1 MKTPKNIAVVGGG
14 SAGLVAAL
22 ILKTRFP
29 HMQIDII
36 RSSKIGIIGV
46 GEGST
51 EHWRQFM
58 DYVGIDNTT
67 VVKECDA
74 TFKAGIMFK
83 DWSDKDYLHSIGYGF
98 NAKAEGYPY
107 VYAKLIADGADP
119 KELVAKHAW
128 DGVVNLW
135 FVGKPDQ
142 TPAVQY
148 HFNTNKLN
156 TFLTSLAEQRGCT
169 IYDDEISNVNLNTEG
184 EVSTLVG
191 TKQTY
196 EYDFYIDST
205 GFSKLLI
212 SKLGAKWQSY
222 SKYLK
227 MNSAIVFPT
236 ENDGE
241 IDMWTT
247 SRAMSSG
254 WLFRIPVQGRYGNG
268 YIFDS
273 NHITA
278 EEAKAEAEAYLGHP
292 ITVGKTLSFDPG
304 ALDKTWLK
312 NCCAIGLSSSF
323 VEPLEAS
330 SIGTSIQ
337 QAFLLADRIIN
348 YDAAV
353 SERYNQSVTAIVENI
368 RDFIALHYVTKRNDT
383 PFWRDVQTLE
393 LPPRLKENLETWRN
407 KMPVKEDFMIGSEH
421 TLFQEFHHI
430 LILHGLGLFNQE
442 AIQNEYNL
450 RLSQESKD
458 HAVHMIMNEVNP
470 ISQTITHKMMLDI
483 IKTTKDS

>member
-1 MKTPKNIAVVGGG
+1 MKTPKNIAIVGGG

-36 RSSKIGIIGV
+36 RSTKIGIIGV

-58 DYVGIDNTT
+58 DYVGISNTT
-67 VVKECDA
+67 VIKECDA
-74 TFKAGIMFK
+74 TFKSGIMFK
-83 DWSDKDYLHSIGYGF
+83 DWGKKDYLHSIGYGF
-98 NAKAEGYPY
+98 NAKAEGYSY
-107 VYAKLIADGADP
+107 VYAKLIGEGAEP
-119 KELVAKHAW
+119 KDLVAKHAW
-128 DGVVNLW
+128 DSVVNLW

-148 HFNTNKLN
+148 HFNTHKLN

-169 IYDDEISNVNLNTEG
+169 IYDDEISDVNLNADG
-184 EVSTLVG
+184 EISTLVG
-191 TKQTY
+191 SKQTY

-236 ENDGE
+236 ENAGE

-247 SRAMSSG
+247 SRAMNAG

-273 NHITA
+273 NYITA
-278 EEAKAEAEAYLGHP
+278 EEAKAEAEAYLGHS
-292 ITVGKTLSFDPG
+292 IEVGKTLSFDPG

-337 QAFLLADRIIN
+337 QSFLLADRIIN
-348 YDAAV
+348 YNTAV
-353 SERYNQSVTAIVENI
+353 SERYNKSVNAIVENI
-368 RDFIALHYVTKRNDT
+368 RDFIALHYVTGRDDT
-383 PFWRDVQTLE
+383 AFWRDVQTLE
-393 LPPRLKENLETWRN
+393 LPPKLKENLETWRN
-407 KMPVKEDFMIGSEH
+407 KLPIKEDFMDGTEF
-421 TLFQEFHHI
+421 TLFQEVHHI
-430 LILHGLGLFNQE
+430 LILHGLGLFNCDAIRQE
-442 AIQNEYNL
+442 YEL
-450 RLSQESKD
+450 KLSQESKD
-458 HAVHMIMNEVNP
+458 HAIHMIQTEVNP
-470 ISQTITHKMMLDI
+470 ITQTISHKMMLDI
-483 IKTTKDS
+483 IKNTKDA

>member
-29 HMQIDII
+29 RMQIDII
-36 RSSKIGIIGV
+36 RSTKIGIIGV

-67 VVKECDA
+67 VIKECDA
-74 TFKAGIMFK
+74 TFKSGIMFK
-83 DWSDKDYLHSIGYGF
+83 DWGEKDYLHSIGYGF
-98 NAKAEGYPY
+98 NTRAESYPY
-107 VYAKLIADGADP
+107 VYAKLIAEGAEP
-119 KELVAKHAW
+119 KQLVANHAW
-128 DGVVNLW
+128 DSVVNLW

-156 TFLTSLAEQRGCT
+156 TFLCKLAEQRGCN
-169 IYDDEISNVNLNTEG
+169 IYDDEINEVNLNSDG
-184 EVSTLVG
+184 GISTLVG
-191 TKQTY
+191 TKTTY
-196 EYDFYIDST
+196 DYDFYIDST

-236 ENDGE
+236 ENSGE

-247 SRAMSSG
+247 SRAMKAG

-268 YIFDS
+268 YIFDR
-273 NHITA
+273 NYITP
-278 EEAKAEAEAYLGHP
+278 EEAKAEAEEYLGHP
-292 ITVGKTLSFDPG
+292 VEVGKMLSFDPG

-337 QAFLLADRIIN
+337 QAFLLADRIVN
-348 YDAAV
+348 YDEAV
-353 SERYNQSVTAIVENI
+353 SERYNKSVTAIVENI

-383 PFWRDVQTLE
+383 PFWKDVQNIE
-393 LPPRLKENLETWRN
+393 LPPRLKENLEIWRN
-407 KMPVKEDFMIGSEH
+407 KMPVKEDFMIGSEF

-430 LILHGLGLFNQE
+430 LILHGLGLFNQD
-442 AIQNEYNL
+442 AIRNEYEL
-450 RLSQESKD
+450 KLTQESKD
-458 HAVHMIMNEVNP
+458 HADHMIMNEVNP
-470 ISQTITHKMMLDI
+470 ISQTISHKMMLQI
-483 IKTTKDS
+483 ITSTKDI